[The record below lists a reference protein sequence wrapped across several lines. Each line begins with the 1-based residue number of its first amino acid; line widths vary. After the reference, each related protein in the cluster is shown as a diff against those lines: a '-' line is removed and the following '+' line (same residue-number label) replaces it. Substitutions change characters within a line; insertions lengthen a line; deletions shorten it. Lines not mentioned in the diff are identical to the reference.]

1 MLQSMG
7 HTEWDTTERL
17 NETELRAIIFQ
28 FRNELLLLLL
38 LLLLLMMRMI
48 QIIMT
53 IYPVIIATIY

>member
-17 NETELRAIIFQ
+17 NETELRAIILQ
-28 FRNELLLLLL
+28 FRNELL

>member
-1 MLQSMG
+1 VLQSMG

-17 NETELRAIIFQ
+17 NETELRAIRLQ
-28 FRNELLLLLL
+28 FRNELLL